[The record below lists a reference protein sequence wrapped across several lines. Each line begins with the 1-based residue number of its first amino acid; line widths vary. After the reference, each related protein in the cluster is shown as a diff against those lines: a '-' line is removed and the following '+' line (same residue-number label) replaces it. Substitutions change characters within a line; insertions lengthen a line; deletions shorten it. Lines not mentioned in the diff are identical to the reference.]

1 MSPGRKP
8 ASSQKKK
15 SKERDK
21 KKKAKKKNKNYWPNK
36 LTPGEQLHPI
46 HEIPERDFLDG
57 ALEGA
62 GSLKPPT

>member
-1 MSPGRKP
+1 MSPGGKP
-8 ASSQKKK
+8 VSSQKKK
-15 SKERDK
+15 E
-21 KKKAKKKNKNYWPNK
+21 KKAKKKNKNYWPSK
-36 LTPGEQLHPI
+36 LTPGEQLHSI